1 VALTIVQAVMMV
13 AAAVVVSTQ
22 ATSIRAANLLASFIV
37 IPAAFLIQW
46 EAMVMF
52 WGNFDTLWWVVFG
65 VLILTI
71 LLVRIGLAHFRRE
84 ELLGREIDVFRLA
97 WSWRVFWNAFNGGA
111 KSVKDWYRQIIPL
124 TMKRLLL
131 PSVLVLGI
139 VVAGAWIGVKQV
151 DRFPNLMDQER
162 LTQLSQGMGNLQE
175 VLPVLGARS
184 FALIWWQNV
193 RTLLISM
200 IIGVFTFGVVGV
212 LPVMVTM
219 GIAGYLMAMLARSGM
234 AVLPVV
240 VGLLLPHGII
250 EIPAAILATAAVL
263 HAGAALATPDT
274 KRTVGEVWLAALAD
288 WAKMMVGV
296 VIPLLFVA
304 AAVEVWVTPRIAALM
319 LVH

>member
-1 VALTIVQAVMMV
+1 
-13 AAAVVVSTQ
+13 VV
-22 ATSIRAANLLASFIV
+22 
-37 IPAAFLIQW
+37 
-46 EAMVMF
+46 
-52 WGNFDTLWWVVFG
+52 D
-65 VLILTI
+65 
-71 LLVRIGLAHFRRE
+71 
-84 ELLGREIDVFRLA
+84 
-97 WSWRVFWNAFNGGA
+97 
-111 KSVKDWYRQIIPL
+111 
-124 TMKRLLL
+124 
-131 PSVLVLGI
+131 
-139 VVAGAWIGVKQV
+139 GAWIGVKQV